1 MKKVVLGIMAI
12 FMALSFA
19 CGSCFL
25 IEKYLP
31 ASTETTTE
39 ETDNDPISAQASGYW
54 TTSSSYRAI
63 GQNGSGINVGSASNP
78 WVINSAAGLAS
89 FAYAV
94 NNNGTCTTINNYQ
107 TVSAR
112 NAYVVLTSDIDVSDH
127 YWVPIGTKT
136 NPFNGTF
143 DGQGHTISGVYI
155 NDISNTTYYQRI
167 YEGQYT
173 DGGMFNRNDH
183 DYYSISLGL
192 FGTVSRAEID
202 SFELSGSISLN
213 VNIQEMIYYIGG
225 VAGNLI
231 SSDLTNVTT
240 DDFNIYFTNTTTR
253 NNMTV
258 TGAWWDFGV
267 DSFVNR
273 NYWNSYVG
281 GLVGQSTSSDILYCH
296 NRSSSFNASSSSK
309 LWAGGVVGNVSGG
322 SLTNCSN
329 YASVTVDLTNNNTK
343 LSELYAGGVVGYNN
357 GTTNFCSNFGN
368 FLFAGDICYTNT
380 EDLYDPYPWYFGG
393 VVGYSGTTTNCYNHG
408 DFTSYTPT
416 AEFGGVVGRTGSV
429 SYCGN
434 FGDLYWWVGNNCV
447 YDGYYGGVVGHAYDD
462 VVDCVNYGDISSA
475 YSLSTYY
482 QWSLLLH
489 YGYVG
494 GIVGS
499 AERFVN
505 RCINYGDVKSG
516 GVRVGEIVGYSG
528 GVYIGE
534 NVYTSSIVYNCVNY
548 GDCDD
553 AYDDF
558 VIISSGGY
566 IKSYSVNASRSS
578 ERPKET
584 IEFFNTSS
592 NWNSGNYRGFS
603 YNSTRYI
610 STTYT
615 TSVSS
620 YSSNPWYI
628 TPLVDLYQSSLT
640 SNLSVD
646 YSLVPMSAVS
656 RGQIRMYWQRS
667 SSDENLNSINNSE
680 VNDIANAYIKQYSSG
695 SITNVKSEY
704 FYFLRGADYSYLSR
718 DPGFYIKV
726 NQNFSVS
733 NFVMIDPYSFEEK
746 SCEYRLSA
754 SRFVPEMSEISYATS
769 RSVSTIVFRLEL
781 VSKEKNGIN
790 IQYGLKTR
798 GPILGIGINEY
809 TPTTSSVVGTATFTS
824 PTTALGY
831 QDEVSMT
838 VTPNVGYK
846 LVSIAT
852 LATIIPNSKFSISY
866 PNSSTTEMLG
876 NAYVNFNYNFESTIY
891 LVFEKVKYEV
901 NTHFEWGNSDEGS
914 NLIQED
920 NDITVDSTLTYLT
933 NFNINHNTSGNKFAD
948 LGYVYKIYFVDMNSS
963 TNFADF
969 STSDDTLVATYAP
982 SSGLVISS
990 NGTYV
995 TSVSY
1000 SLSIEDLIDSMS
1012 SKMVNNSSTIN
1023 LYVTREAINYQFSVR
1038 NYAND
1043 FKGFNEFE
1051 VASFG
1056 GTTEIFAEGSDIS
1069 DNLFNVEQHPN
1080 LELAFTPNELY
1091 SFERATYVGGTS
1103 LSENS
1108 AYMIDGVSAKTVGTV
1123 SRQTVSLRNLL
1134 FDAYVKLENNS
1145 FELAQ
1150 FLNGEIQICSFYQL
1164 GTYQAYMTTY
1174 LEGSD
1179 GFFDSAENY
1188 PLQFKTESV
1197 ASSDETADFV
1207 PAGSSQDTRYTA
1219 PIILQAEEEF
1229 AYGGKNYRFVGYY
1242 MGTASG
1248 NANNWSYGFSE
1259 NDKLLSNK
1267 TTYIFDVSDN
1277 TTQAL
1282 VIYAR
1287 YEEYATDGVVP
1298 TVERGTYYIS
1308 SAENLIWLSNQ
1319 VKNGNNFAGTSF
1331 VQTADIDM
1339 SDVANFEPIGTEET
1353 PFSGSYNGG
1362 NFLIENLTL
1371 NSNTLGYVGLFGCTD
1386 GATIFNLTLYG
1397 GSVSGYAYV
1406 GGLVGYAKDTTF
1418 QNVGNHSCKINL
1430 TDVYFSD
1437 LLTGNTANSYLL
1449 SYTMSQNA
1457 EGKLEI
1463 SYSTASFD
1471 LQLNFGGLVG
1481 YAENCSFSTSYSRAE
1496 VDMNALATN
1505 LNYIAGLVGNVDAN
1519 TTFDQSF
1526 YENSTNITS
1535 NDKNYNNFANGLAVD
1550 NAQNCYAR
1558 SGSTTYFYNAL
1569 EADGEIYSGTTPS
1582 TLNSQIW
1589 LNMGAK
1595 YVLKVFYWS

>member
-107 TVSAR
+107 TISAR

-155 NDISNTTYYQRI
+155 NDISNTTYYQRNK
-167 YEGQYT
+167 EGEY
-173 DGGMFNRNDH
+173 GGFLLWGWIP
-183 DYYSISLGL
+183 YYGVAIGF
-192 FGTVSRAEID
+192 FGTTESAVIENIAVEGDLDTNTSIR
-202 SFELSGSISLN
+202 ELKYYVGGVIGHAISTTILN
-213 VNIQEMIYYIGG
+213 VNTE
-225 VAGNLI
+225 
-231 SSDLTNVTT
+231 
-240 DDFNIYFTNTTTR
+240 
-253 NNMTV
+253 
-258 TGAWWDFGV
+258 V
-267 DSFVNR
+267 DINFVNSTTK
-273 NYWNSYVG
+273 NNETQEVNTDYWNTYVG
-281 GLVGQSTSSDILYCH
+281 GVVGLAESSAIGQCE
-296 NRSSSFNASSSSK
+296 NRSSNFRAVSSTK
-309 LWAGGVVGNVSGG
+309 IWAGGVVGYLSGG
-322 SLTNCSN
+322 SLNDCSN
-329 YASVTVDLTNNNTK
+329 YSFVSTGLTNNNTRPY
-343 LSELYAGGVVGYNN
+343 EFYVGGVVGYNS
-357 GTTNFCSNFGN
+357 GTTNYCSNFGE
-368 FLFAGDICYTNT
+368 FSFSTSYAYYTT
-380 EDLYDPYPWYFGG
+380 ILGLVSHYTWYFGG
-393 VVGYSGTTTNCYNHG
+393 VSGYSINISNCFNYAYIYSGTPSANI
-408 DFTSYTPT
+408 
-416 AEFGGVVGRTGSV
+416 GGVTGGASRV
-429 SYCGN
+429 QCCGN
-434 FGDLYWWVGNNCV
+434 FGDLYWRTGEDCGFDMN
-447 YDGYYGGVVGHAYDD
+447 YGGVAGRISISIS
-462 VVDCVNYGDISSA
+462 DCVNYGNLSNM
-475 YSLSTYY
+475 YSLNYY
-482 QWSLLLH
+482 YSGDNAH
-489 YGYVG
+489 KGYMG
-494 GIVGS
+494 GIVGAVADDTDS
-499 AERFVN
+499 VVKVN
-505 RCINYGDVKSG
+505 RCINYGDVVSG
-516 GVRVGEIVGYSG
+516 GLYVGEIAGYCND
-528 GVYIGE
+528 I
-534 NVYTSSIVYNCVNY
+534 IANCVNY
-548 GDCDD
+548 GDRQDP
-553 AYDDF
+553 YNKKQIMNGF
-558 VIISSGGY
+558 GGSGNPGCF
-566 IKSYSVNASRSS
+566 SVNASSS
-578 ERPKET
+578 SSRPKET
-584 IEFFNTSS
+584 LSFFNNIN
-592 NWNSGNYRGFS
+592 NWYVRDDIVGFYDTYGSYISQNYYNSG
-603 YNSTRYI
+603 
-610 STTYT
+610 
-615 TSVSS
+615 
-620 YSSNPWYI
+620 YSQAVYPWYI
-628 TPLVDLYQSSLT
+628 TPLVGLYDSSLL
-640 SNLSVD
+640 NNISVS
-646 YSLVPMSAVS
+646 YSLVPMSAVAQ
-656 RGQIRMYWQRS
+656 GKI
-667 SSDENLNSINNSE
+667 NLFYKRLSTDPATSFNCTGTNSNE
-680 VNDIANAYIKQYSSG
+680 IANVYVTKYQSG
-695 SITNVKSEY
+695 AVVTSRSQIFN
-704 FYFLRGADYSYLSR
+704 FLRGVDYSSENPGVYIEFNPNNFTIESFVKQDPYTEDDESCDYRYTTTRRIVPKFTELSYLSI
-718 DPGFYIKV
+718 G
-726 NQNFSVS
+726 NQIPEVDFSITFVS
-733 NFVMIDPYSFEEK
+733 
-746 SCEYRLSA
+746 
-754 SRFVPEMSEISYATS
+754 
-769 RSVSTIVFRLEL
+769 ST
-781 VSKEKNGIN
+781 KNGIN
-790 IQYGLKTR
+790 VQFILKDGNSYEETTSEA
-798 GPILGIGINEY
+798 GTVTFS
-809 TPTTSSVVGTATFTS
+809 TPTAE
-824 PTTALGY
+824 LRY
-831 QDEVSMT
+831 QDEVSM
-838 VTPNVGYK
+838 VVSPKVGYK
-846 LVSIAT
+846 FIGISRNADSYS
-852 LATIIPNSKFSISY
+852 NSEMNNLEIEY
-866 PNSSTTEMLG
+866 INSNNLG
-876 NAYVNFNYNFESTIY
+876 NVNLSFNFNFEPTVY
-891 LVFEKVKYEV
+891 VYFEKVEFRVSAY
-901 NTHFEWGNSDEGS
+901 FGWGSD
-914 NLIQED
+914 NYFTQMYL
-920 NDITVDSTLTYLT
+920 NRTVDDTLTYS
-933 NFNINHNTSGNKFAD
+933 NSYNVNHEATQNSNDFAD

-969 STSDDTLVATYAP
+969 SPSDDTLVATYAP

-1103 LSENS
+1103 LSES
-1108 AYMIDGVSAKTVGTV
+1108 DDYMLDGIRAETVGTV

-1197 ASSDETADFV
+1197 ASSNETADFV

-1248 NANNWSYGFSE
+1248 NANNWSYNFSE

-1267 TTYIFDVSDN
+1267 TTYIFDVSEN
-1277 TTQAL
+1277 TSQAL

-1339 SDVANFEPIGTEET
+1339 SGVANFEPIGTEET

-1386 GATIFNLTLYG
+1386 GATISNLTLYG

-1430 TDVYFSD
+1430 TDVYFGD
-1437 LLTGNTANSYLL
+1437 LLTGNTVNSYLL

-1535 NDKNYNNFANGLAVD
+1535 NDKNYNNFANSLTVD